1 MFSLGFTLTTLPDLL
16 IPFVFTTIVL
26 GIIPGPNVA
35 LTVANA
41 LAYGTRYGL
50 LTVAGTSSAMIPQL
64 IITILGLSAFAQ
76 FMSEGFEILRW
87 LGVAYLLWLGYR
99 QWRAPAEDL
108 SQVRAKP
115 QSVKE
120 IYWRGFFISLTN
132 PKTILFYG
140 AFFPQFITP
149 GNHAVTQMTVLALTF
164 VIVITFVDSCW
175 ALLAG
180 RARIC
185 MMSKSI
191 WRNRISGGF
200 LIVAALLLALIRVR

>member
-1 MFSLGFTLTTLPDLL
+1 MPELF
-16 IPFVFTTIVL
+16 IPFILATIVL

-41 LAYGTRYGL
+41 LAHGTRYGL
-50 LTVAGTSSAMIPQL
+50 LTVAGTSSAMVPQL
-64 IITILGLSAFAQ
+64 IITVLGLSVFAQ
-76 FMSEGFEILRW
+76 YMSQGFDILRW
-87 LGVAYLLWLGYR
+87 AGVLYLLWLGY
-99 QWRAPAEDL
+99 QQLRAPVDDL
-108 SQVRAKP
+108 SKVKAKP

-120 IYWRGFFISLTN
+120 IFWRGFFISLTN

-149 GNHAVTQMTVLALTF
+149 GDDATMQMTLLAFTF
-164 VIVITFVDSCW
+164 LIVITIVDCSW

-180 RARIC
+180 RARVY
-185 MMSKSI
+185 MMNKSI

-200 LIVAALLLALIRVR
+200 LIVAALLLALVRI

>member
-1 MFSLGFTLTTLPDLL
+1 MPELF
-16 IPFVFTTIVL
+16 IPFILATIVL

-41 LAYGTRYGL
+41 LAHGTRYGL
-50 LTVAGTSSAMIPQL
+50 LTVAGTSSAMVPQL
-64 IITILGLSAFAQ
+64 IITVLGLSVFAQ
-76 FMSEGFEILRW
+76 YMSQGFDILRW
-87 LGVAYLLWLGYR
+87 AGVLYLLWLGY
-99 QWRAPAEDL
+99 QQLRAPVDDL
-108 SQVRAKP
+108 SKVKAKP

-120 IYWRGFFISLTN
+120 IFWRGFFISLTN

-149 GNHAVTQMTVLALTF
+149 GDDATMQMTLLAFTF
-164 VIVITFVDSCW
+164 LIVITIVDCSW

-180 RARIC
+180 RARVY
-185 MMSKSI
+185 MMNKSI

-200 LIVAALLLALIRVR
+200 LIVAALLLAIVRI

>member
-1 MFSLGFTLTTLPDLL
+1 MTDLL
-16 IPFVFTTIVL
+16 LPFILATIIL

-41 LAYGTRYGL
+41 LAHGTRYGL
-50 LTVAGTSSAMIPQL
+50 LTVAGTSSAMVPQL
-64 IITILGLSAFAQ
+64 IITVLGLSVLAQ
-76 FMSEGFEILRW
+76 HMSQGFDILRW
-87 LGVAYLLWLGYR
+87 AGVLYLLWLGYK
-99 QWRAPAEDL
+99 QLRAPVDDL
-108 SQVRAKP
+108 SKVRAKP

-120 IYWRGFFISLTN
+120 IFWRGFFISLTN

-149 GNHAVTQMTVLALTF
+149 VDDAAMQMTILALTF
-164 VIVITFVDSCW
+164 LTVITIVDCSW

-180 RARIC
+180 RARVY
-185 MMSKSI
+185 MMNKSI

-200 LIVAALLLALIRVR
+200 LIAAALLLALVRI

>member
-1 MFSLGFTLTTLPDLL
+1 MPDLL
-16 IPFVFTTIVL
+16 LPFILATIIL

-41 LAYGTRYGL
+41 LAHGTRYGL
-50 LTVAGTSSAMIPQL
+50 LTVAGTSSAMVPQL
-64 IITILGLSAFAQ
+64 IITVLGLSVLAQ
-76 FMSEGFEILRW
+76 HMSQGFDILRW
-87 LGVAYLLWLGYR
+87 AGVLYLLWLGYK
-99 QWRAPAEDL
+99 QLRAPVDDL
-108 SQVRAKP
+108 SKVRAKP

-120 IYWRGFFISLTN
+120 IFWRGFFISLTN

-149 GNHAVTQMTVLALTF
+149 GDDAAMQMTILALTF
-164 VIVITFVDSCW
+164 LTVITIVDCSW

-180 RARIC
+180 RARIY
-185 MMSKSI
+185 MMNKSI

-200 LIVAALLLALIRVR
+200 LIAAALLLALVRI